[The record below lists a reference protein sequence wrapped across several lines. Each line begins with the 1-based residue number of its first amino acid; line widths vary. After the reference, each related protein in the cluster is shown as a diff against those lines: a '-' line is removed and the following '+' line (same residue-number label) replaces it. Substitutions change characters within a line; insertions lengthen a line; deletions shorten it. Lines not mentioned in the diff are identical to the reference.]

1 MATPVT
7 DLHARLRG
15 AGLTE
20 PQAEAIAAGF
30 EALERRLTDMEQ
42 RLDRRMAELERRM
55 DLIEV
60 RLRWHG
66 RGLVLIIGLIVAPY
80 VGALFGLAAP

>member
-7 DLHARLRG
+7 DLHARRRG
-15 AGLTE
+15 AGFSD
-20 PQAEAIAAGF
+20 PQADALAGAFEAID
-30 EALERRLTDMEQ
+30 RRLTDLEQ

-55 DLIEV
+55 ELIEV

-80 VGALFGLAAP
+80 VGALFGPATP